1 MKLSDIRI
9 GVPLL
14 RLETRIFHATP
25 RKPTAFERI
34 VLGMTE
40 RFAQNASFNIIPVE
54 RLFIDVLCVS
64 APGPLV
70 TPTLSELMAL
80 DVIRCMGDI
89 EALDTLILR
98 DIEIT
103 ERGQKMI
110 AEDML
115 PAKSMQNDEVFYYD
129 PIRQKLLSESE
140 SKAYRP
146 VKPKLSVDSS
156 VFEGVFP
163 EELIRSN
170 IISTGYR
177 WFSSA
182 SHIERVESL
191 SVETRWKD
199 IPCSIEVDSG
209 VLKVASNNQSVN
221 DYLASIE
228 SDESYARF
236 IEPTFE
242 YHSLPVE
249 DLQELNSDDL
259 GQTGTDIQTISQA
272 LAAWP
277 SDARFVIPGP
287 NYDREL
293 IPAQAP
299 AHQAIVLYEES
310 HPTGISI
317 EWNSERTGCKILI
330 NTLHPLPHSLR
341 VTDRDKLICRS
352 INAKYGNEPRNVI
365 VACRIPTR
373 QSDDVLS
380 EAISNLSELVKSTD
394 KISDQNALIFWQGE
408 ARFLKDHTH
417 RLANS
422 IFATHEIVQEYFST
436 LSDVERLNGR
446 ANRDAWLKS
455 LWDIL
460 SGRLVQSEEID
471 LKGAEQLIKAL
482 AENAPY
488 PAKMISELLGVVV
501 AGVKQ
506 PQSPDDLGQLT
517 EILRI
522 LDKDWSPTY
531 PSKLFTR
538 ELTRSI
544 IQQFPDLDPRII
556 SIQSAPFDSL
566 RALHQVHESMGQM
579 IGHGGLN
586 GLANDDDYISLI
598 KSTKGFALSEC
609 AHAWASAMDSLI
621 SVLEDISVMEGT
633 QLSTSNDRI
642 AEISKWTAKLVGSLD
657 PRIRSVY
664 VFDTSA
670 LIEHPQI
677 VAEASHGELFVVT
690 KRVIEELDDKK
701 LNETLRPSVAEAVRN
716 LRNLSKD
723 HIQFCDGDMSLLP
736 SDYRVKGD
744 NLILSV
750 AVRYRKHKPVL
761 ITNDN
766 NLSLKARAEGLE
778 AMNSESFLERPR
790 LRPQKANE
798 KNKITPRAKKAIKEN
813 KGESDE

>member
-14 RLETRIFHATP
+14 RLETKIFHATP

-40 RFAQNASFNIIPVE
+40 RFAQNASFNNIPVE

-64 APGPLV
+64 DPGPLV

-115 PAKSMQNDEVFYYD
+115 PARSMQNDEVFYYD

-140 SKAYRP
+140 SKTYRP

-191 SVETRWKD
+191 SVETLWKD

-209 VLKVASNNQSVN
+209 VLRVVSNNQSVN

-236 IEPTFE
+236 IEPTFD

-249 DLQELNSDDL
+249 DLQELNNADL

-277 SDARFVIPGP
+277 SDARFVIPGS

-293 IPAQAP
+293 ITAQAP

-317 EWNSERTGCKILI
+317 QWNSERSGCKILI
-330 NTLHPLPHSLR
+330 NTLHPMPHSLR
-341 VTDRDKLICRS
+341 VTDRDNLICRS
-352 INAKYGNEPRNVI
+352 INAKYGNKPRNVI

-380 EAISNLSELVKSTD
+380 EAISNLSELVKTSD
-394 KISDQNALIFWQGE
+394 NISDQNALIFWQGE

-417 RLANS
+417 RLATS
-422 IFATHEIVQEYFST
+422 TFATHEIVKEYFST
-436 LSDVERLNGR
+436 LSDVERLSGR

-460 SGRLVQSEEID
+460 SVRLVQSEEID
-471 LKGAEQLIKAL
+471 LKDAEQLIKAL

-488 PAKMISELLGVVV
+488 PANMVSELLGVVV
-501 AGVKQ
+501 ASVKQ
-506 PQSPDDLGQLT
+506 PHSPDELGQLT
-517 EILRI
+517 EIIRI

-544 IQQFPDLDPRII
+544 VEQFPGLDPRVI
-556 SIQSAPFDSL
+556 SIQSEPFESL
-566 RALHQVHESMGQM
+566 RALHKVHESLCQM
-579 IGHGGLN
+579 IGSGGLN
-586 GLANDDDYISLI
+586 GLANEDDYISLI

-609 AHAWASAMDSLI
+609 AHTWASAMDSLI
-621 SVLEDISVMEGT
+621 SVLEDVTVLKGT
-633 QLSTSNDRI
+633 QLSACNDNI
-642 AEISKWTAKLVGSLD
+642 TEISQWTSKLIGSLD

-670 LIEHPQI
+670 LIEHPKI
-677 VAEASHGELFVVT
+677 VAAASQGELFVVT

-778 AMNSESFLERPR
+778 AMSAESFLKRPR
-790 LRPQKANE
+790 TQPQKATG
-798 KNKITPRAKKAIKEN
+798 KDGARPQGQ
-813 KGESDE
+813 KGNQGKQRRKR

>member
-14 RLETRIFHATP
+14 RLETRIFHTTP

-34 VLGMTE
+34 ILGMTE
-40 RFAQNASFNIIPVE
+40 RFAQNVSFNNISVE
-54 RLFIDVLCVS
+54 RLFIDVLSVS
-64 APGPLV
+64 DPGPLV

-115 PAKSMQNDEVFYYD
+115 PARLMQIDEVFYYD

-146 VKPKLSVDSS
+146 VKPKLSIDSS
-156 VFEGVFP
+156 VFEDVFP

-170 IISTGYR
+170 IIGAGYR
-177 WFSSA
+177 WLSSA

-191 SVETRWKD
+191 SVETLWKD
-199 IPCSIEVDSG
+199 TLCSIEVDSG
-209 VLKVASNNQSVN
+209 VLRVASNNQSVN

-236 IEPTFE
+236 IEPTFDCN
-242 YHSLPVE
+242 SLPVE
-249 DLQELNSDDL
+249 DLAELNDADL
-259 GQTGTDIQTISQA
+259 GQTGADIQSISQA

-277 SDARFVIPGP
+277 SDARFVIPGS
-287 NYDREL
+287 NYDRDS

-299 AHQAIVLYEES
+299 ARQAIVLYEGS
-310 HPTGISI
+310 HPTGILI
-317 EWNSERTGCKILI
+317 EWNSERSGCKILI
-330 NTLHPLPHSLR
+330 NALHPVRHSLR
-341 VTDRDKLICRS
+341 VTDRDNLICRS
-352 INAKYGNEPRNVI
+352 INAKYGNEPRNVN

-373 QSDDVLS
+373 QGDNVLS
-380 EAISNLSELVKSTD
+380 EAISNLSELVKSSD
-394 KISDQNALIFWQGE
+394 SLSDQNALIFWQGE
-408 ARFLKDHTH
+408 SQFLKDHT
-417 RLANS
+417 RKLANS
-422 IFATHEIVQEYFST
+422 TFATHEIVKEYFST

-460 SGRLVQSEEID
+460 LGRLVPSEEIG
-471 LKGAEQLIKAL
+471 LKDAEQLLKAL

-488 PAKMISELLGVVV
+488 PAKKVSELLGVVV

-506 PQSPDDLGQLT
+506 PQSPEDLGQLI
-517 EILRI
+517 EVFRI
-522 LDKDWSPTY
+522 LDQAWSPAF

-544 IQQFPDLDPRII
+544 LEQFPDFDPKLI
-556 SIQSAPFDSL
+556 SIQSALFDSL
-566 RALHQVHESMGQM
+566 RELRQAHKSLSEM
-579 IGHGGLN
+579 ISHGGLN
-586 GLANDDDYISLI
+586 EIENDDDYISLI

-609 AHAWASAMDSLI
+609 ANSWASSMDSLV
-621 SVLEDISVMEGT
+621 SVLEDVSVLEGT
-633 QLSTSNDRI
+633 QLSTSNSRI
-642 AEISKWTAKLVGSLD
+642 AEISKWTAKLIGSLD
-657 PRIRSVY
+657 PRVRSVY

-677 VAEASHGELFVVT
+677 VAEASQGELFVVT

-701 LNETLRPSVAEAVRN
+701 LNETLRSYVSEAVRN
-716 LRNLSKD
+716 LRNISKE

-736 SDYRVKGD
+736 SDYRIKGD

-750 AVRYRKHKPVL
+750 AVRYRKYKPVL

-778 AMNSESFLERPR
+778 AMNAELFLKR

-798 KNKITPRAKKAIKEN
+798 KSQDYP
-813 KGESDE
+813 KGQKRNQGKQRRKR

>member
-40 RFAQNASFNIIPVE
+40 RFAQNASFNNIPVE

-64 APGPLV
+64 DPGPLV

-140 SKAYRP
+140 SKAFRP

-170 IISTGYR
+170 IISTRYR

-191 SVETRWKD
+191 SVETLWKD
-199 IPCSIEVDSG
+199 VPCTIEVDSG
-209 VLKVASNNQSVN
+209 VLRVLSNNQSVS

-228 SDESYARF
+228 SDESYSRF
-236 IEPTFE
+236 IEPTFD

-249 DLQELNSDDL
+249 DLPELNDADL
-259 GQTGTDIQTISQA
+259 GQIGADIQTISQA
-272 LAAWP
+272 FAAWP
-277 SDARFVIPGP
+277 RDARFVIPGP
-287 NYDREL
+287 NYDRES
-293 IPAQAP
+293 IPEQAP

-310 HPTGISI
+310 HFTGISI
-317 EWNSERTGCKILI
+317 EWNSERSGCKILI
-330 NTLHPLPHSLR
+330 NALHPLPHSLL
-341 VTDRDKLICRS
+341 VTDRDNLICRN

-373 QSDDVLS
+373 QSDSPLS
-380 EAISNLSELVKSTD
+380 EAISNLSVLVNSSD

-422 IFATHEIVQEYFST
+422 TFATHEIVQEYFST

-446 ANRDAWLKS
+446 ANRDAWLKN

-471 LKGAEQLIKAL
+471 LKDAEQLIKAL

-488 PAKMISELLGVVV
+488 PANMVSELLGVVV

-506 PQSPDDLGQLT
+506 PQSPDELGQLT
-517 EILRI
+517 AIIRI
-522 LDKDWSPTY
+522 LDQDWSPTY

-544 IQQFPDLDPRII
+544 VEQFPALDPRII
-556 SIQSAPFDSL
+556 SIQNAPFDSL
-566 RALHQVHESMGQM
+566 RVLHQVHESLCQM
-579 IGHGGLN
+579 IGSGGLDR
-586 GLANDDDYISLI
+586 LANDDDYISLI
-598 KSTKGFALSEC
+598 KYTKGFALSEC
-609 AHAWASAMDSLI
+609 AHTWTSAMDSLI
-621 SVLEDISVMEGT
+621 SVLEDVSVLKGT
-633 QLSTSNDRI
+633 QLSACNEKIIEITQWTS
-642 AEISKWTAKLVGSLD
+642 KLIGSLD

-677 VAEASHGELFVVT
+677 VAEASQGELFVVT

-736 SDYRVKGD
+736 ADYRVKGD

-778 AMNSESFLERPR
+778 AMSAESFLKRPR
-790 LRPQKANE
+790 MRPQNVTGKDRDR
-798 KNKITPRAKKAIKEN
+798 PQGQ
-813 KGESDE
+813 KGNQGKQRRKR